1 MDKVELQARF
11 KQFALRIIKLVDSMP
26 QSLSST
32 TIAKQII
39 RSGTSPYANYSA
51 ACIAKSEKDFLNKM
65 KMVEEELDETL
76 RWLELIIDGE
86 IMPAE
91 RMRDLVQENKELVS
105 IVTKAIITMRNKVNS
120 PLDRN

>member
-1 MDKVELQARF
+1 
-11 KQFALRIIKLVDSMP
+11 
-26 QSLSST
+26 
-32 TIAKQII
+32 
-39 RSGTSPYANYSA
+39 
-51 ACIAKSEKDFLNKM
+51 
-65 KMVEEELDETL
+65 MVEEELDETL

>member
-26 QSLSST
+26 RNLSSIT
-32 TIAKQII
+32 LAKQII

-76 RWLELIIDGE
+76 RWLELIIDGGV
-86 IMPAE
+86 MPAE

-105 IVTKAIITMRNKVNS
+105 IVTKAIVTMRNKVNS
-120 PLDRN
+120 H